1 MNIPKP
7 NKILFINSVLK
18 IHTCVQTHP
27 QTDGAHTDAQT
38 GDSISAEYIFFI
50 ESLKTPTSKALMSRQ
65 CWKEID
71 I

>member
-1 MNIPKP
+1 M
-7 NKILFINSVLK
+7 
-18 IHTCVQTHP
+18 HTCVQTHP